1 MKHGTRR
8 FSAGITLA
16 GLVLVLANAAQAAS
30 TLWTYNSPTDVKW
43 HQLTDLST
51 LLVGT
56 DMGIMALDPEK
67 GTPVWER
74 KDLQKVT
81 QYQVE
86 EIKGTPILLV
96 SVNEGGFSNKTKMLG
111 IDITSGQTLWE
122 TEKLKGA
129 TVGYLPIYQKS
140 MVIVLTARGA
150 GLTKDKPDMMA
161 LDMFTG
167 ETRWESEFADKV
179 DLQLSDSS
187 GKFFQKYDLSGYE
200 DPVYEGDLAFFT
212 YRGLH
217 CYDLNTGKLVWGVPY
232 DVTEKTY
239 KKANA
244 KAIIDGDVVY
254 TSAKGVIRAH
264 DKATGAV
271 KWTSKD
277 FGGGIAQM
285 ELRGKTLYGRM
296 GGQFYEYKDRE
307 WKLSKPLGIVAVD
320 KATGSPL
327 WQYDK
332 AKDGITNI
340 ALLPNQDVVLL
351 ADAKSMIGLDS
362 SGNEAFRVPLEFKHH
377 FGGGAKAAKAGMK
390 FMRGGALAFAK
401 HDTSDLDLPVVI
413 EVRENGTAVVRGAQ
427 HALSFNPQTKE
438 ISWST
443 QFPAP
448 GVSGWKL
455 AVMAG
460 LTALQYGYHAN
471 TAFNTQL
478 GTSENRQANSAK
490 SQAMASYEKLF
501 NKRYTAT
508 KATSGYAYVLTNIE
522 EDKDNKGAGLVGL
535 NLNSGEVEHQVLLK
549 MKEPDYDVDEL
560 EGRIFNVK
568 DKKEITAYSVK

>member
-1 MKHGTRR
+1 MKQVSRWI
-8 FSAGITLA
+8 AAPI
-16 GLVLVLANAAQAAS
+16 LVALFVSTAQAAG
-30 TLWTYNSPTDVKW
+30 TLWTYKSPTDIKW
-43 HQLTDLST
+43 HQLTDVST

-56 DMGIMALDPEK
+56 DEGITAFDPEN
-67 GTPVWER
+67 GTPVWQR
-74 KDLQKVT
+74 NDLKKVS
-81 QYQVE
+81 QFQVE
-86 EIKGTPILLV
+86 EIKGTPVLLV

-111 IDITSGQTLWE
+111 LDITSGQTLWE

-129 TVGYLPIYQKS
+129 TVGFLPIYAKG
-140 MVIVLTARGA
+140 MVIVLTSKNAGA
-150 GLTKDKPDMMA
+150 TKDKPDMIA
-161 LDMFTG
+161 LDMLTG
-167 ETRWESEFADKV
+167 ETKWESEFADKV
-179 DLQLSDSS
+179 DLQLAASS
-187 GKFFQKYDLSGYE
+187 GKFIQKYDLSGYE

-217 CYDLNTGKLVWGVPY
+217 CYDLNTGKMVWGVPY

-244 KAIIDGDVVY
+244 AAIIDGDLVY

-264 DKATGAV
+264 DKGTGAL
-271 KWTSKD
+271 KWASKD
-277 FGGGIAQM
+277 FGGGVAQM
-285 ELRGKTLYGRM
+285 ALRGNILYGRM
-296 GGQFYEYKDRE
+296 GGQFYEYKERE
-307 WKLSKPLGIVAVD
+307 WALAKPLGIVAVD
-320 KATGSPL
+320 KSTGNVL
-327 WQYDK
+327 WKFDK

-413 EVRENGTAVVRGAQ
+413 ELRENGTAVVRGAQ
-427 HALSFNPQTKE
+427 HALAFDTNTKQ
-438 ISWST
+438 IAWST

-448 GVSGWKL
+448 SVSGWKL

-460 LTALQYGYHAN
+460 LAAMQYGYNYNRASHSQFGTFENMSAN
-471 TAFNTQL
+471 D
-478 GTSENRQANSAK
+478 AK
-490 SQAMASYEKLF
+490 SRAVADYEKLF

-508 KATSGYAYVLTNIE
+508 KTTAGFAYVLTEIE
-522 EDKDNKGAGLVGL
+522 ESKDNKGGGLVGL

-560 EGRIFNVK
+560 EGRIFNIK
-568 DKKEITAYSVK
+568 DKKELTAYSVK

>member
-1 MKHGTRR
+1 MKRIVR
-8 FSAGITLA
+8 LMLA
-16 GLVLVLANAAQAAS
+16 GAGAMVVVMALQHSAQAAS
-30 TLWTYNSPTDVKW
+30 TLWTYKSPTDIKW
-43 HQLTDLST
+43 HQLTDVST

-56 DMGIMALDPEK
+56 DDGITAFDPEK
-67 GTPVWER
+67 GTPVWQR
-74 KDLQKVT
+74 NDLKKIS

-111 IDITSGQTLWE
+111 LDITSGQTLWE

-129 TVGYLPIYQKS
+129 TVGYLPIYQKG
-140 MVIVLTARGA
+140 MVIVLTAKGA
-150 GLTKDKPDMMA
+150 GITKDKPDMMA

-167 ETRWESEFADKV
+167 ETKWESEFADKV
-179 DLQLSDSS
+179 DLQLADTS

-244 KAIIDGDVVY
+244 QAIIDGDVVY

-264 DKATGAV
+264 DKATGAI

-285 ELRGKTLYGRM
+285 ATRGNIIYGRM
-296 GGQFYEYKDRE
+296 GGQFYEYKEKE
-307 WKLSKPLGIVAVD
+307 WKLSKPLGIVALD
-320 KATGSPL
+320 KTAGNAL

-332 AKDGITNI
+332 AKDGITNM

-362 SGNEAFRVPLEFKHH
+362 SGNEAFHVPLEFKHH

-413 EVRENGTAVVRGAQ
+413 DLRENGTAVVRGAQ
-427 HALSFNPQTKE
+427 HALAFDPNSKQVV
-438 ISWST
+438 WST

-448 GVSGWKL
+448 SVSGWKL

-460 LTALQYGYHAN
+460 LAAMQYGMNYSQASH
-471 TAFNTQL
+471 TQL
-478 GTSENRQANSAK
+478 GTSENTQANKAK
-490 SQAMASYEKLF
+490 ANAVANYEKLF

-508 KATSGYAYVLTNIE
+508 KSTGGYAYVLTEIE
-522 EDKDNKGAGLVGL
+522 EDKDNKGGGLVGL

-560 EGRIFNVK
+560 EGRIFNIK
-568 DKKEITAYSVK
+568 DKKELTAYSVK

>member
-307 WKLSKPLGIVAVD
+307 WKLSKPLGIVALD

-413 EVRENGTAVVRGAQ
+413 EVREWHGGSSRCPARTVFQSADQGNQLVNPIPRPGGFGLETCGHGRPDGSAVWLPCEYGVQ
-427 HALSFNPQTKE
+427 H
-438 ISWST
+438 
-443 QFPAP
+443 PAGNIGEP
-448 GVSGWKL
+448 
-455 AVMAG
+455 AG
-460 LTALQYGYHAN
+460 QQRKKPSHGQLREALQ
-471 TAFNTQL
+471 
-478 GTSENRQANSAK
+478 QA
-490 SQAMASYEKLF
+490 LH
-501 NKRYTAT
+501 R
-508 KATSGYAYVLTNIE
+508 
-522 EDKDNKGAGLVGL
+522 
-535 NLNSGEVEHQVLLK
+535 HQGHQRIRLR
-549 MKEPDYDVDEL
+549 PDQHRR
-560 EGRIFNVK
+560 G
-568 DKKEITAYSVK
+568 